1 MGLIGGI
8 ARTAVA
14 AGTWTAVSNRVNRR
28 QYNRWSQQDQQQY
41 AQQQYAPQQYAQQ
54 QYAAPQQYAPQQY
67 AAPAAAAGAGARD
80 RVDQLK
86 DLANLKQ
93 QGILTEQEFEAEKA
107 RILAG

>member
-28 QYNRWSQQDQQQY
+28 QYNRWAQQDQQQY

-54 QYAAPQQYAPQQY
+54 QYAQQQYTAQPP
-67 AAPAAAAGAGARD
+67 PAAAPSGGGRD

-86 DLANLKQ
+86 DLAALKQ
-93 QGILTEQEFEAEKA
+93 QGILSDQEFDAEKA
-107 RILAG
+107 RILAA